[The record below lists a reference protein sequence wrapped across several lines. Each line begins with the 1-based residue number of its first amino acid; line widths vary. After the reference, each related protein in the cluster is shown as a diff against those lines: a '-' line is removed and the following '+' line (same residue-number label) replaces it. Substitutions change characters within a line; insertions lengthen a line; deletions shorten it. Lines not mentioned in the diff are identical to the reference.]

1 MEDILQL
8 IGAALLATI
17 VILLLKQGNPSVA
30 GLLSL
35 VTCAMILIFG
45 IRKTR
50 EVIDFIRTLERM
62 TNLDS
67 GLMKTL
73 LQITGIAVITEISET
88 ICADSGNQAL
98 GKALKTAAAI
108 LILCLSLPMM
118 TEFLQLI
125 EGILKML

>member
-17 VILLLKQGNPSVA
+17 VILLLKQGNPAVA

-35 VTCAMILIFG
+35 VTCAMVLIFG

-62 TNLDS
+62 TSLDS

-88 ICADSGNQAL
+88 ICADSL
-98 GKALKTAAAI
+98 GKALKAAAAI
-108 LILCLSLPMM
+108 LILCLSIPMM

>member
-17 VILLLKQGNPSVA
+17 VILLLKQGNPAVA

-35 VTCAMILIFG
+35 VTCAMVLIFG

-62 TNLDS
+62 TSLDS

-98 GKALKTAAAI
+98 GKALKAAAAI
-108 LILCLSLPMM
+108 LISR
-118 TEFLQLI
+118 Q
-125 EGILKML
+125 

>member
-17 VILLLKQGNPSVA
+17 VILLLKQGNPAVA

-35 VTCAMILIFG
+35 VTCAMVLIFG

-62 TNLDS
+62 TSLDS

-98 GKALKTAAAI
+98 GKALKTVAAI
-108 LILCLSLPMM
+108 IILCLSIPMM

>member
-17 VILLLKQGNPSVA
+17 VILLLKQGNPAVA

-35 VTCAMILIFG
+35 VTCAMVLIFG

-62 TNLDS
+62 TSLDS

-98 GKALKTAAAI
+98 GKALKAAAAI
-108 LILCLSLPMM
+108 LILCLSIPMM